1 MDNFNIRKFL
11 TENKLTAVSM
21 LAEDQDTKDRIEG
34 LTSQPLLEK
43 FLQCAKDIYQDHQDS
58 GEMFYAEDVA
68 QYLCGEI
75 EKALAPMDIDA
86 SHLGENTE
94 TEEEVDEGEIMP
106 EVEVSTE
113 VSDEVKEYV
122 QEALKGTTAEEVAK
136 IIERTCNKGAMEMQL
151 EVISEIIAAYE
162 SKINSLEEDTS
173 LAGII
178 DNRKMNE
185 MKKIVKG
192 LHKEYGNC
200 QKTYERKYSEK

>member
-1 MDNFNIRKFL
+1 MNNFDIRKFL
-11 TENKLTAVSM
+11 TENKLTSVSM
-21 LAEDQDTKDRIEG
+21 LAEDQDTQDRIEG
-34 LTSQPLLEK
+34 MTSQPLLEK
-43 FLQCAKDIYQDHQDS
+43 FLQCAKDIYQDHQDN

-75 EKALAPMDIDA
+75 EKALAPMDVDA
-86 SHLGENTE
+86 SDLMEASD
-94 TEEEVDEGEIMP
+94 EVDEGEMMP

-113 VSDEVKEYV
+113 ASEEVKEYV
-122 QEALKGTTAEEVAK
+122 KEALKGTTAEEVAK
-136 IIERTCNKGAMEMQL
+136 IIERTCSKGAMEMQL
-151 EVISEIIAAYE
+151 EVIAEIIAAYE
-162 SKINSLEEDTS
+162 TKISSLEEDTS

>member
-11 TENKLTAVSM
+11 TENKLTSVSM
-21 LAEDQDTKDRIEG
+21 LAEDQDNTERIEG
-34 LTSQPLLEK
+34 GISKPLLEK
-43 FLQCAKDIYQDHQDS
+43 FLQCAKDIYQNYLDS
-58 GEMFYAEDVA
+58 GELFYTEDVA
-68 QYLCGEI
+68 RYLYDQVE
-75 EKALAPMDIDA
+75 EALAPMDIDA
-86 SHLGENTE
+86 SHIGENTK
-94 TEEEVDEGEIMP
+94 EEGVEGEIMP

-136 IIERTCNKGAMEMQL
+136 IIERTCNKGAIEMQL

-162 SKINSLEEDTS
+162 SKINSLEEDSS
-173 LAGII
+173 LAAII
-178 DNRKMNE
+178 DNRKMNG

>member
-11 TENKLTAVSM
+11 TENKLTSVSM
-21 LAEDQDTKDRIEG
+21 LAEDQDNKDRIEG

-43 FLQCAKDIYQDHQDS
+43 FLQCAKDIYQDHQDN

-75 EKALAPMDIDA
+75 EKALAPMDVDA
-86 SHLGENTE
+86 SDLMEVSD
-94 TEEEVDEGEIMP
+94 EVDEGEMMP

-122 QEALKGTTAEEVAK
+122 QEALKGSTAEEVAK
-136 IIERTCNKGAMEMQL
+136 IIERTCSKGAMEMQL

>member
-11 TENKLTAVSM
+11 TENKLTSVSM
-21 LAEDQDTKDRIEG
+21 LAEDQDNTERIEG
-34 LTSQPLLEK
+34 GISKPLLEK

-94 TEEEVDEGEIMP
+94 EEGVEGEIMP

-136 IIERTCNKGAMEMQL
+136 IIERTCNKGAIEMQL

-192 LHKEYGNC
+192 LHKEYGNR
-200 QKTYERKYSEK
+200 QNTYERKYSEK

>member
-1 MDNFNIRKFL
+1 MNNFDIRKFL
-11 TENKLTAVSM
+11 TENKLTSVSM
-21 LAEDQDTKDRIEG
+21 LAEDQDTQDRIEG
-34 LTSQPLLEK
+34 MTSQPLLEK
-43 FLQCAKDIYQDHQDS
+43 FLQCAKDIYQDHQDN

-75 EKALAPMDIDA
+75 EKALAPMDVDA
-86 SHLGENTE
+86 SDLMEASD
-94 TEEEVDEGEIMP
+94 EVDEGEMMP

-113 VSDEVKEYV
+113 ASDEVKEYV
-122 QEALKGTTAEEVAK
+122 KEALKGNTAEEVAK
-136 IIERTCNKGAMEMQL
+136 IIERTCSKGAMEMQL

-162 SKINSLEEDTS
+162 TKISSLEEDTS

>member
-11 TENKLTAVSM
+11 TENKLTSVSM
-21 LAEDQDTKDRIEG
+21 LAEDQDNTERIEG
-34 LTSQPLLEK
+34 GISKPLLEK
-43 FLQCAKDIYQDHQDS
+43 FLQCAKDIYQNYLDS
-58 GEMFYAEDVA
+58 GELFYTEDVA
-68 QYLCGEI
+68 RYLYDQVE
-75 EKALAPMDIDA
+75 EALAPMDIDA
-86 SHLGENTE
+86 SHLGEN

-136 IIERTCNKGAMEMQL
+136 IIERTCNKGAIEMQL

-178 DNRKMNE
+178 DNRKMNG

>member
-11 TENKLTAVSM
+11 TENKLTSVSM
-21 LAEDQDTKDRIEG
+21 LAEDQDTTNIEG
-34 LTSQPLLEK
+34 LTNQLLLEK
-43 FLQCAKDIYQDHQDS
+43 LLQCAKDIYQDHQDS

-94 TEEEVDEGEIMP
+94 EEVDEGEIMP

-136 IIERTCNKGAMEMQL
+136 IIERTCSKGAMEMQL